1 MLTASRQQPARLY
14 VGHFT
19 HDRSVQPIL
28 TAYKNGVSYP
38 VAGRDEL
45 TEAIPA
51 LRGRF
56 PSYAAFGGSQIENLF
71 PRSDVAQATV
81 LETYDFA
88 SSVAINNGNGTFTV
102 RPLPPEAQIAPVKA
116 VLAGDFD
123 GDGRTDL
130 LLAGNELGVP
140 PVFGPYDASYGLL
153 LLGKADSGFE
163 PIELPQDG
171 LVLDGQVRHIKA
183 LRQAGGARL
192 IVVARNDGKL
202 QVLRIAG
209 PRP

>member
-1 MLTASRQQPARLY
+1 LY
-14 VGHFT
+14 VGHFS

-28 TAYKNGVSYP
+28 TAYRNGVSYP
-38 VAGRDEL
+38 VAQRDEL

-56 PSYAAFGGSQIENLF
+56 PSYAAFGASRIENIF
-71 PRSDVAQATV
+71 SKSDVAQATV
-81 LETYDFA
+81 LEAYDFA
-88 SSVAINNGNGTFTV
+88 SSVAINNGNGTFRL
-102 RPLPPEAQIAPVKA
+102 RPLPAEAQIAPVKA
-116 VLAGDFD
+116 MLAADFD

-153 LLGKADSGFE
+153 LLGKSNGGFE
-163 PIELPQDG
+163 PVELPQDG
-171 LVLDGQVRHIKA
+171 LVLDGQVRHIRA

-192 IVVARNDGKL
+192 IVVGRNDGTL

-209 PRP
+209 SRP